1 LNNHPKVNTVL
12 SRTASDPFHEIAK
25 KQMRGF
31 EEWFLS
37 ISSPVKKKMQL
48 DFLKNKTLFLAESL
62 GGVESANYSVMM
74 AHASIPEDKRKKLE
88 SPMI

>member
-1 LNNHPKVNTVL
+1 VVL
-12 SRTASDPFHEIAK
+12 RNGFFQFRLRK
-25 KQMRGF
+25 KEDAIGF
-31 EEWFLS
+31 LE
-37 ISSPVKKKMQL
+37 KK
-48 DFLKNKTLFLAESL
+48 KTLFLAESL